1 MFKQCPV
8 FDSGLELQDSKI
20 QEICCKADRLD
31 IMEKYVAL
39 QALKEQEARGEYL
52 TPDDQEINRKW
63 KILIYT
69 IFLMALF
76 YFLSGCRW
84 DSL

>member
-1 MFKQCPV
+1 MCTDCAVNNLKQALNWSDLDMFKQCPV

-52 TPDDQEINRKW
+52 TPDDQEINRK
-63 KILIYT
+63 
-69 IFLMALF
+69 
-76 YFLSGCRW
+76 
-84 DSL
+84 